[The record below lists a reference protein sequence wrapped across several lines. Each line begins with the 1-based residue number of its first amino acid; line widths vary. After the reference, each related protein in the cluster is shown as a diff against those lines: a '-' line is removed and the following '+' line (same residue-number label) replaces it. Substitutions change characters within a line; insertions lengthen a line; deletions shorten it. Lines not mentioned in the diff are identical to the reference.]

1 MASISVNE
9 SNNNN
14 NPEVRQRI
22 KDAGMKGEM
31 YRYGETVQHIR

>member
-14 NPEVRQRI
+14 NPEVQQRV

-31 YRYGETVQHIR
+31 YNT